1 MRFWRKMSSCKLV
14 AQRNKALK
22 VEVPGDFWHFFHDSN
37 PSGPLINMLCNIVP
51 LYNLFSRR
59 YSRNK

>member
-37 PSGPLINMLCNIVP
+37 PSGPLINMLI
-51 LYNLFSRR
+51 
-59 YSRNK
+59 